1 MATQAQ
7 TNPYKYSDTNKR
19 YQTYD
24 YFTKHTFGGKCAK
37 IPLDAGFTCPNKDG
51 TCGSEGCIYCLS
63 GSAAAPA
70 GSIREQYEA
79 AVRTAGRKWSPVGY
93 IPYLQANTNTYAEP
107 TVLRRVYEQAASLSG
122 AVMLD
127 IATRADCLSDEAVFE
142 IVRISERL
150 PVTVELG
157 LQSSSDESARIIG
170 RGYDF
175 ETFLRGWEKLRN
187 AGGNIRLG
195 VHIING
201 IPREGYS
208 QMMQTARDVAALE
221 PDAVKLHLMMVLYG
235 TRLWEMYNSGEYT
248 PMEKDEYVST
258 VCDQIELMPAHTVI
272 ARVTADSPAEHLA
285 APLWCRRKTEI
296 SNMIDRELYRRGSYQ
311 GIKNSS
317 EKSDKCK

>member
-1 MATQAQ
+1 MAQ
-7 TNPYKYSDTNKR
+7 NPFPYSDTNKR
-19 YQTYD
+19 Y
-24 YFTKHTFGGKCAK
+24 HTWDHFLKEKFGGKVAK
-37 IPLDAGFTCPNKDG
+37 IALDAGFSCPNFVTG
-51 TCGSEGCIYCLS
+51 GCSYCMH
-63 GSAAAPA
+63 
-70 GSIREQYEA
+70 
-79 AVRTAGRKWSPVGY
+79 AVTPPTDEPLMAQFLRGQQVMAKKWPDIIGW
-93 IPYLQANTNTYAEP
+93 IPYFQANTNTYADP
-107 TVLRRVYEQAASLSG
+107 SVLRAVYEEAASLSG

-127 IATRADCLSDEAVFE
+127 IATRADCLSDAAVFE

-170 RGYDF
+170 RGHDF
-175 ETFLRGWEKLRN
+175 DTFLRGWEKLRN

-235 TRLWEMYNSGEYT
+235 TRLWEMYNAGEYT